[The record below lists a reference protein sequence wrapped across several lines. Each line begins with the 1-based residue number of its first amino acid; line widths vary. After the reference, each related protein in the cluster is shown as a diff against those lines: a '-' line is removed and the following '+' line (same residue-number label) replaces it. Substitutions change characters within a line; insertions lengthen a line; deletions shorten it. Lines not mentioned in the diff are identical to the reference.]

1 MTKRV
6 LLVSFFANIFLSLI
20 KVIIGF
26 IGKSSALISDGV
38 HSFSDLITDVVAIF
52 GSSLS
57 MKPADN
63 EHPYGHGKLE
73 YITSFVI
80 GLTIVLIGI
89 ILIKSISNNNVTI
102 PSMIVIIV
110 SLITIIIKYLV
121 SRYLIIKGKEYKNLI
136 LISSGKE
143 SSMDVISSIFVLM
156 SSLLMQ
162 LSNKIIIFKYSDK
175 IVSIIIGIF
184 IIKTGIS
191 IIKESISKILDE
203 RENDKIVIEEF
214 KKFIYSYKQIKNI
227 DSLIILKSGPYYK
240 ITTEISMNPRI
251 TLFKAHKVAEELE
264 DLLKEKTKALY
275 ITIHINPYNKCDI
288 IK

>member
-121 SRYLIIKGKEYKNLI
+121 SKYLIIKGKEYKNLI

-143 SSMDVISSIFVLM
+143 SSMDVISSIFVLI

-184 IIKTGIS
+184 IIKMGIS

-214 KKFIYSYKQIKNI
+214 KKLIYSYKQIKNI
-227 DSLIILKSGPYYK
+227 DSLIILKSGLYYK

>member
-1 MTKRV
+1 MTKKV

-20 KVIIGF
+20 KIIIGF

-57 MKPADN
+57 MKPADK

-89 ILIKSISNNNVTI
+89 ILIKSISNNNLTI
-102 PSMIVIIV
+102 PSVIVIIV

-143 SSMDVISSIFVLM
+143 SSMDVISSIFVLI

-214 KKFIYSYKQIKNI
+214 KKLIYSYKQIKNI

-275 ITIHINPYNKCDI
+275 ITIHINPYHKCDI

>member
-1 MTKRV
+1 MTEKV

-110 SLITIIIKYLV
+110 SVITIIIKYLV

-214 KKFIYSYKQIKNI
+214 KKLIYSYKQIKNI

>member
-1 MTKRV
+1 MTKKV

-20 KVIIGF
+20 KIIIGF

-52 GSSLS
+52 GSYLS
-57 MKPADN
+57 MKPADK

-89 ILIKSISNNNVTI
+89 ILIKSISNNNVTV

-121 SRYLIIKGKEYKNLI
+121 SRYLIIKGKENKNLI

-143 SSMDVISSIFVLM
+143 SSMDVISSIFVLI

-162 LSNKIIIFKYSDK
+162 LSSKIIIFKYSDK

-214 KKFIYSYKQIKNI
+214 KKLIYSYKQIKNI

-240 ITTEISMNPRI
+240 ITTEISMNPKI

-275 ITIHINPYNKCDI
+275 ITIHINPYHKCDI

>member
-57 MKPADN
+57 MKPADK

-143 SSMDVISSIFVLM
+143 SSMDVISSIFVLI

-162 LSNKIIIFKYSDK
+162 LSNKIIVFKYSDK

-214 KKFIYSYKQIKNI
+214 KKLIYSYKQIKNI

-240 ITTEISMNPRI
+240 ITTEVSMNPRI

>member
-1 MTKRV
+1 M
-6 LLVSFFANIFLSLI
+6 
-20 KVIIGF
+20 
-26 IGKSSALISDGV
+26 
-38 HSFSDLITDVVAIF
+38 VAIF

-110 SLITIIIKYLV
+110 SVITIIIKYLV
-121 SRYLIIKGKEYKNLI
+121 SKYLIIKGKEYKNLI

-143 SSMDVISSIFVLM
+143 SSMDVISSIFVLI

-162 LSNKIIIFKYSDK
+162 LSNKISIFKYSDK

-214 KKFIYSYKQIKNI
+214 KKLIYSYKQIKNI

-240 ITTEISMNPRI
+240 ITTEVSMNPRI

>member
-1 MTKRV
+1 MTKKV

-20 KVIIGF
+20 KIIIGF

-52 GSSLS
+52 GSYLS
-57 MKPADN
+57 MKPADK

-89 ILIKSISNNNVTI
+89 ILIKSISNNNVTV

-121 SRYLIIKGKEYKNLI
+121 SRYLIIKGKENKNLI

-143 SSMDVISSIFVLM
+143 SSMDVISSIFVLI

-162 LSNKIIIFKYSDK
+162 LSNKISIFKYSDK

-214 KKFIYSYKQIKNI
+214 KKLIYSYKQIKNI

-240 ITTEISMNPRI
+240 ITTEISMNPKI

-275 ITIHINPYNKCDI
+275 ITIHINPYHKCDI

>member
-1 MTKRV
+1 MTEKV
-6 LLVSFFANIFLSLI
+6 LLVSFFTNIFLSLI

-110 SLITIIIKYLV
+110 SVITIIIKYLV
-121 SRYLIIKGKEYKNLI
+121 SKYLIIKGKEYKNLI

-143 SSMDVISSIFVLM
+143 SSMDVISSIFVLI

-162 LSNKIIIFKYSDK
+162 LSNKISIFKYSDK

-214 KKFIYSYKQIKNI
+214 KKLIYSYKQIKNI

-240 ITTEISMNPRI
+240 ITTEVSMNPRI

>member
-6 LLVSFFANIFLSLI
+6 LLISFFANIFLSLI
-20 KVIIGF
+20 KIIIGV
-26 IGKSSALISDGV
+26 IGKSSALISDGI

-52 GSSLS
+52 GSFLS

-73 YITSFVI
+73 YITSFII

-89 ILIKSISNNNVTI
+89 ILIKSISNNNVII
-102 PSMIVIIV
+102 PSMMVIIV
-110 SLITIIIKYLV
+110 SVITILIKYLV

-143 SSMDVISSIFVLM
+143 SSMDVISSIFVLI

-162 LSNKIIIFKYSDK
+162 LSNKINIFKYSDK

-203 RENDKIVIEEF
+203 RENDKKIIEEF
-214 KKFIYSYKQIKNI
+214 KKLIYSYKQIKNI

-240 ITTEISMNPRI
+240 VTTEVSMNPRI
-251 TLFKAHKVAEELE
+251 TLFKAHKVVEELKN
-264 DLLKEKTKALY
+264 LLKEKTKALY
-275 ITIHINPYNKCDI
+275 ITIHINPYTKCDI
-288 IK
+288 IE

>member
-1 MTKRV
+1 M
-6 LLVSFFANIFLSLI
+6 
-20 KVIIGF
+20 
-26 IGKSSALISDGV
+26 
-38 HSFSDLITDVVAIF
+38 
-52 GSSLS
+52 
-57 MKPADN
+57 
-63 EHPYGHGKLE
+63 
-73 YITSFVI
+73 
-80 GLTIVLIGI
+80 IGI

-191 IIKESISKILDE
+191 IIKESISKILNK

-214 KKFIYSYKQIKNI
+214 KKLIYSYKQIKNI

>member
-1 MTKRV
+1 MTEKV

-110 SLITIIIKYLV
+110 SIITIIIKYLV
-121 SRYLIIKGKEYKNLI
+121 SKYLIIKGKEYKNLI

-143 SSMDVISSIFVLM
+143 SSMDVISSIFVLI

-162 LSNKIIIFKYSDK
+162 LSNKISIFKYSDK

-214 KKFIYSYKQIKNI
+214 KKLIYSYKQIKNI

-240 ITTEISMNPRI
+240 ITTEISMNPKI

>member
-1 MTKRV
+1 MTEKV

>member
-1 MTKRV
+1 MTKKV

-20 KVIIGF
+20 KIIIGF

-52 GSSLS
+52 GSYLS
-57 MKPADN
+57 MKPADK

-89 ILIKSISNNNVTI
+89 ILIKSISNNNVTV

-121 SRYLIIKGKEYKNLI
+121 SRYLIIKGKENKNLI

-143 SSMDVISSIFVLM
+143 SSMDVISSIFVLI

-214 KKFIYSYKQIKNI
+214 KKLIYSYKQIKNI

-275 ITIHINPYNKCDI
+275 ITIHINPYHKCDI

>member
-1 MTKRV
+1 MTKKV

-20 KVIIGF
+20 KIIIGF

-57 MKPADN
+57 MKPADK

-89 ILIKSISNNNVTI
+89 ILIKSISNNNLTI
-102 PSMIVIIV
+102 PSVIVIIV

-143 SSMDVISSIFVLM
+143 SSMDVISSIFVLI

-162 LSNKIIIFKYSDK
+162 LSSKIIIFKYSDK

-214 KKFIYSYKQIKNI
+214 KKLIYSYKQIKNI

-275 ITIHINPYNKCDI
+275 ITIHINPYHKCDI